1 MPVDWNGLRAT
12 AANNVQLQTG
22 RERKDERM
30 VDLLIRNVMVLQL
43 REEQAQ
49 VLPDH
54 EIALR
59 ENRIELIAP
68 SGTIDPSR
76 AKADIDAA
84 GQLAMPGFINTHAHV
99 PMALWRGLGEDVN
112 IERWFNDYIWHL
124 EANLLPEDVYWGMQL
139 GLLEM
144 IEAGITAVAD
154 HYWHMEGAARAVEK
168 AGTRA
173 LLGQAMFGANGIE
186 QIDETAAFA
195 QRWAGAAGGRIRTI
209 LAPHAPYTCDDDF
222 LRKCA
227 KKAEQ
232 IGSGIHIHAAETSE
246 QTRASLARRGQTPI
260 AVLEACG
267 IFQAPTLLA
276 HALGA
281 TPGDLEILAD
291 LRTPVGIAHCPKTYA
306 KLAMG
311 YNNLVE
317 WRALGIAV
325 GLGTD
330 GAVSN
335 NTLDLWE
342 AMRLTALGQKQLTGD
357 AEKLTIPQALTI
369 ATAESAQVYGQP
381 QALGDLSPGKLADII
396 LVDLSGTHHFPLNSV
411 TASLVYNARACDVR
425 TVICDGNVIMRER
438 EHLTLDKDEIIAN
451 IAPRLARLR
460 RRDAA
465 AGIQTYNP

>member
-1 MPVDWNGLRAT
+1 
-12 AANNVQLQTG
+12 
-22 RERKDERM
+22 M
-30 VDLLIRNVMVLQL
+30 VDLLIRKASVLQL
-43 REEQAQ
+43 RDEQAQ

-54 EIALR
+54 DIALR
-59 ENRIELIAP
+59 GNRIEAIAP
-68 SGTIDPSR
+68 SGMIDPSR
-76 AKADIDAA
+76 AKMTIDAG

-99 PMALWRGLGEDVN
+99 PMALWRGLAEDVN
-112 IERWFNDYIWHL
+112 IESWFNDYIWHL
-124 EANLLPEDVYWGMQL
+124 EANLVPEDVYWGMQL

-144 IEAGITAVAD
+144 IEAGVTAVAD
-154 HYWHMEGAARAVEK
+154 HYWHMDYAARAVEK

-173 LLGQAMFGANGIE
+173 LLGQAMFGANGIG
-186 QIDETAAFA
+186 QIDETAAFV
-195 QRWAGAAGGRIRTI
+195 QRWEGAAGGRIRAI
-209 LAPHAPYTCDDDF
+209 MAPHAPYTCDDDF
-222 LRKCA
+222 LRA
-227 KKAEQ
+227 SAQKAEQ
-232 IGSGIHIHAAETSE
+232 IGSGIHIHAAETRE
-246 QTRASLARRGQTPI
+246 QTQASLARRGQTPI
-260 AVLEACG
+260 EVLEDCG
-267 IFQAPTLLA
+267 IFRVPTLLA
-276 HALGA
+276 HAVGA

-291 LRTPVGIAHCPKTYA
+291 LQTPVGIAHCPKTYA

-325 GLGTD
+325 GLGSD

-381 QALGDLSPGKLADII
+381 QELGDLAAGKLADII

-411 TASLVYNARACDVR
+411 TASLVYNARASDVR
-425 TVICDGNVIMRER
+425 TVICDGQVIMRER
-438 EHLTLDKDEIIAN
+438 AHLTLDKDEIIAN
-451 IAPRLARLR
+451 IAPRMERLR